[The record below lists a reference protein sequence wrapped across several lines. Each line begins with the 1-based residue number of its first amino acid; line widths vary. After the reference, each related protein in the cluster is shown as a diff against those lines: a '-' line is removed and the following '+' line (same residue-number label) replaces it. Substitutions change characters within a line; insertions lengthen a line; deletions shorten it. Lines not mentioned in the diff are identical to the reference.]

1 MVRSALVCGTV
12 LQASGI
18 NMTALSSSASD
29 TITITNLERLG
40 NLLKSVSRKL
50 LLTVALISTVG
61 WIYLLSKAAMFI
73 GAKLF
78 S

>member
-1 MVRSALVCGTV
+1 
-12 LQASGI
+12 
-18 NMTALSSSASD
+18 MTALSSSASD

>member
-1 MVRSALVCGTV
+1 MA
-12 LQASGI
+12 
-18 NMTALSSSASD
+18 ALSSSASD
-29 TITITNLERLG
+29 TITNLERLG

-50 LLTVALISTVG
+50 LLAVVLISTVG
-61 WIYLLSKAAMFI
+61 WIYLLSKAATFI

>member
-1 MVRSALVCGTV
+1 MAD
-12 LQASGI
+12 
-18 NMTALSSSASD
+18 LSSSASN
-29 TITITNLERLG
+29 TITSLEQPG

-50 LLTVALISTVG
+50 LLAVALISTMG

>member
-1 MVRSALVCGTV
+1 MNPTK
-12 LQASGI
+12 
-18 NMTALSSSASD
+18 
-29 TITITNLERLG
+29 TIYQHEELRRLKPR
-40 NLLKSVSRKL
+40 NI
-50 LLTVALISTVG
+50 LLTVALIAIMG

>member
-1 MVRSALVCGTV
+1 MADLF
-12 LQASGI
+12 
-18 NMTALSSSASD
+18 SSASN
-29 TITITNLERLG
+29 TITNLDRPG

-50 LLTVALISTVG
+50 LLAVALISTMG